1 MGSLKS
7 KSEDLVQY
15 LFKEYVEMYEQSGY
29 SQVRSTIIS
38 SLGRSVALY
47 RKLRLIGKVFWIFTK
62 FKEKIILKKD
72 IRTVMFYLDPTKY
85 HIIYSELYTVA
96 NVYSTSF
103 YSTYRILQRNTFY
116 IPLFTVLENL
126 YSGILNENNEKI
138 YQSIEE
144 LRNIIKKINPEIII
158 LNNDA
163 LPDTRAIVLV
173 AKELGIPTVEIQ
185 HGIYQS
191 NSLLPTGRYVDYLFV
206 WGRYFKRLY
215 LKQKIRPSRTI
226 KILGYP
232 YELKPLPREHKKQK
246 LTVYYLGQNFELY
259 NRDLL
264 DVKVETVNAL
274 NKMCEKYGFEFV
286 YRPHPGDPRE
296 LLQRKLPNVRF
307 APRNETLEES
317 FRKGDIFISFNSTA
331 LVEAALRG
339 KLCVQLKNYPVPTDD
354 FEKLGICPRSF
365 DTLEDLES
373 YLGEIARAQDLEQF
387 YKPVSSDYIE
397 IPKPNLGEKFL
408 ELIQEII

>member
-1 MGSLKS
+1 MCKTS
-7 KSEDLVQY
+7 KLRWY
-15 LFKEYVEMYEQSGY
+15 LLEEYITLYEQSGY
-29 SQVRSTIIS
+29 PQVRHTITNR
-38 SLGRSVALY
+38 LDHFKTLY
-47 RKLRLIGKVFWIFTK
+47 RKLKLMDKFFWVFAR
-62 FKEKIILKKD
+62 FKQKIILKEEASAV
-72 IRTVMFYLDPTKY
+72 ILHLPLVRYSS
-85 HIIYSELYTVA
+85 IYFGLSEVA
-96 NVYSTSF
+96 NIYSTSPYTVFSTQKNVF
-103 YSTYRILQRNTFY
+103 YMPIFD
-116 IPLFTVLENL
+116 VLENL
-126 YSGILNENNEKI
+126 YSGILDKNDEKI
-138 YQSIEE
+138 HQSIDTLHRVFQEV
-144 LRNIIKKINPEIII
+144 NPTIIV

-206 WGRYFKRLY
+206 WGKYFKRLY
-215 LKQKIRPSRTI
+215 LKQKIRHSKTI

-232 YELKPLPREHKKQK
+232 YDFKPLPQEHRKQK

-259 NRDLL
+259 TRDLL
-264 DVKVETVNAL
+264 DVKVETVDTL
-274 NKMCEKYGFEFV
+274 NKICEKYDFEFV

-296 LLQRKLPNVRF
+296 LLQRKLPNVKF
-307 APRNETLEES
+307 APRNEILEES

-339 KLCVQLKNYPVPTDD
+339 KLCVQLKNYPVSTDN

-397 IPKPNLGEKFL
+397 IPKPNPGKKFL